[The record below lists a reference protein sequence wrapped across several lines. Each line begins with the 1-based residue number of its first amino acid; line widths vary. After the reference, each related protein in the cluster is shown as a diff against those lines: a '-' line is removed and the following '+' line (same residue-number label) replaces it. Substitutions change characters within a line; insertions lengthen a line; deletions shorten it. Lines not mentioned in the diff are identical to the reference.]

1 MKLLHQQ
8 STYNNI
14 KIIPQIKYGIL
25 FIFIRFLYR
34 RNQYDR
40 YAFGNV
46 LGTWGG
52 VAGFTEEALS
62 GIAMASPYI

>member
-1 MKLLHQQ
+1 MKLLRQQ

-14 KIIPQIKYGIL
+14 KIFPQIKYGIL

-52 VAGFTEEALS
+52 VAGFTEEAMS